1 MFMWQCYTSPEL
13 ALDLLRKGIYVCGAL
28 STKRSGWP
36 SHRVVPAK
44 HPMGASRT
52 MQLGRMTV
60 VSQKDTSTGVATI
73 LSTAHNLK
81 LNKTVPRWDSTRRE
95 QINLHCYAHHKEY
108 EDCYTRVDGLNE
120 ALVRGKWRWAI

>member
-1 MFMWQCYTSPEL
+1 MFLWQCYTSPLL

-44 HPMGASRT
+44 RPMGASRT

-73 LSTAHNLK
+73 LSTAHNL
-81 LNKTVPRWDSTRRE
+81 NSTRLCRVG
-95 QINLHCYAHHKEY
+95 IARVASKSICTAMPT
-108 EDCYTRVDGLNE
+108 TRSMRIVTPVLMD
-120 ALVRGKWRWAI
+120 